1 MKERR
6 LLFHFHTYYSFDA
19 SITLRQLARVVEKH
33 EITHVAITEH
43 NNLKSYRPELV
54 NGIDL
59 YEAVNLRGADKSFD
73 RRPWRGKNHIFA
85 ADAHNF
91 FDLPGIINLYPG
103 GGETIDV
110 IRRETPFPL
119 IARDDLR
126 LTNRLSKLAS
136 KLKKRVHPYL
146 PF

>member
-1 MKERR
+1 MPVSIDSWAFFSRHRATLEKAGIRA
-6 LLFHFHTYYSFDA
+6 LLPYY
-19 SITLRQLARVVEKH
+19 E
-33 EITHVAITEH
+33 
-43 NNLKSYRPELV
+43 YPEDLV

-73 RRPWRGKNHIFA
+73 RTPSRGKNHIFA
-85 ADAHNF
+85 ADADNF

-146 PF
+146 PL